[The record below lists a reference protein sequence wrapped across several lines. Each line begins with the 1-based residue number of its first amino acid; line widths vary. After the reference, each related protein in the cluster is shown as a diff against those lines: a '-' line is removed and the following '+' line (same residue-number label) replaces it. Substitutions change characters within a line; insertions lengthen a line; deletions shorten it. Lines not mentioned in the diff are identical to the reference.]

1 MSIHQ
6 ELAAALRELE
16 ATMRATDQWRM
27 ARPDPIDF
35 ESVEPFCADTMSL
48 PQWLRFVFIVR
59 LEALVEARAP
69 MPAKCEVAPAVEAW
83 LAQSG
88 VAGVERL
95 MLIQAVDSIDR
106 LVTEN

>member
-1 MSIHQ
+1 MSAHQ

-27 ARPDPIDF
+27 AQPDPTAF
-35 ESVEPFCADTMSL
+35 ESIEPFCADTMAL

-59 LEALVEARAP
+59 LEALVDAKAP
-69 MPAKCEVAPAVEAW
+69 MPAVCEVAPAVEAW

-88 VAGVERL
+88 VRGVEGL
-95 MLIQAVDSIDR
+95 MLIRAVKTIDR
-106 LVTEN
+106 VVTEN

>member
-1 MSIHQ
+1 MSVHQ
-6 ELAAALRELE
+6 ELASALRELE

-27 ARPDPIDF
+27 AQPDPVAFQSI
-35 ESVEPFCADTMSL
+35 EPFCADTMAL

-59 LEALVEARAP
+59 LEALVDAGAP

-83 LAQSG
+83 LAQSRVG
-88 VAGVERL
+88 SVERL
-95 MLIQAVDSIDR
+95 MLIQAVKTIDR